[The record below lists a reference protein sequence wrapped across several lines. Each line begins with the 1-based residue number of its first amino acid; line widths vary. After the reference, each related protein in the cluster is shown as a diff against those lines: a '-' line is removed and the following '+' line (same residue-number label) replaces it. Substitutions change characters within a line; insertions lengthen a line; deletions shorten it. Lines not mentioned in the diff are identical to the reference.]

1 MSSSNYF
8 TRINRLI
15 LSSALISLTFF
26 IPTKIAAT
34 PVNNYQDPVIFH
46 TVMGSD
52 KYYTPNDKAGFS
64 LHLSPFYQHTH
75 SASRPDGTKT
85 SNGNVF
91 GQWNMAGIFL
101 NDLTTNAQAIE
112 QIKKVTGGPTG
123 DTPYQKVKRTISDYD
138 KNLLNDGIFNPN
150 YPSFQQ
156 ATFQDVSLRYEKTGL
171 RAQINFDLGVG
182 LGMNIKAGIVDMKNR
197 PDYFTL
203 DKKFAIGIGLI
214 TDSNDSSAQL
224 FTGDAHKNALAMYN
238 KLLSPS
244 GVNNILG
251 TVGFDT
257 NDFELTDLEDLY
269 ANVYWH
275 APIKIHDKGELAFRL
290 IPYLSVGA
298 SLPVGKKRDF
308 NKLFAVV
315 NGNDGFT
322 GLTAEG
328 ALALDFPDMMQ
339 LSFGGGV
346 TTYMSRDL
354 DNYHVPIS
362 FNQSGIYPWTTK
374 ISKTPGALWYA
385 NVSMKAENIMSKK
398 DIPNFSVYFD
408 YLFTQHRADT
418 IRLRNDT
425 LTVFNPGISMLQRD
439 STWKAQ
445 ILHAGIKCGLSKNI
459 FLAFSVQ
466 KSLPGART
474 YRPTTLL
481 GGLVMNF

>member
-1 MSSSNYF
+1 MSISNYF
-8 TRINRLI
+8 TRINRLVI
-15 LSSALISLTFF
+15 SLALISLVFVLQQRIF
-26 IPTKIAAT
+26 AIPI
-34 PVNNYQDPVIFH
+34 NNYQDPVPFH

-52 KYYTPNDKAGFS
+52 KYYTPVEKAAFS

-75 SASRPDGTKT
+75 ASSNPDGTKT
-85 SNGNVF
+85 SDGNVI

-101 NDLTTNAQAIE
+101 NDANVRTPQAITALNSPSYQNAKRALTTFDGNLVNDNVFNQTLTAY
-112 QIKKVTGGPTG
+112 QIP
-123 DTPYQKVKRTISDYD
+123 
-138 KNLLNDGIFNPN
+138 IFN
-150 YPSFQQ
+150 
-156 ATFQDVSLRYEKTGL
+156 DVSLRYEKTGL
-171 RAQINFDLGVG
+171 RAQMNFDLGVG

-197 PDYFTL
+197 PDYF
-203 DKKFAIGIGLI
+203 AINQNLAVGLSLI
-214 TDSNDSSAQL
+214 SPPTNGAPNAQPAPY
-224 FTGDAHKNALAMYN
+224 TAPKDAQALAMYN
-238 KLLSPS
+238 QLLSAT

-251 TVGFDT
+251 TIGFDT
-257 NDFELTDLEDLY
+257 NDFELTDLEDLH

-275 APIKIHDKGELAFRL
+275 VPIKIREKEEVAFRI
-290 IPYLSVGA
+290 IPYLSVGT
-298 SLPVGKKRDF
+298 SLPMGKDRNF

-354 DNYHVPIS
+354 KGYHVPNS
-362 FNQSGIYPWTTK
+362 FNQSGIYPWTTD
-374 ISKTPGALWYA
+374 ISKKPGNLWYA
-385 NVSMKAENIMSKK
+385 NISMKAENIMSKK
-398 DIPNFSVYFD
+398 DVPNFSVYFD
-408 YLFTQHRADT
+408 YLFTQHRADS
-418 IRLRNDT
+418 IT
-425 LTVFNPGISMLQRD
+425 LKDNSLTAFRPFIPMLQRD
-439 STWKAQ
+439 SSWKAQ
-445 ILHAGIKCGLSKNI
+445 VLHGGVKCALSKNV